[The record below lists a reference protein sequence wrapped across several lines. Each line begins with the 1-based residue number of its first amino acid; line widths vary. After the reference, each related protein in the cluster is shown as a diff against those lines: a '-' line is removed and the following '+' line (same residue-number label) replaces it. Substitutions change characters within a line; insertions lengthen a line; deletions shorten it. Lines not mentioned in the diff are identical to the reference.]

1 MSPPIANIRAY
12 FHGNDSDSLLAL
24 KKKLG
29 QLWSCSYDFTFEF
42 TIITQF
48 TATVIR
54 QHLVSHVK
62 CFLYDDTLFCLLG
75 IMN

>member
-12 FHGNDSDSLLAL
+12 FHGNDSDSLVAL

-48 TATVIR
+48 TATVI
-54 QHLVSHVK
+54 
-62 CFLYDDTLFCLLG
+62 
-75 IMN
+75 